1 MAATELVFDK
11 TTMGTLRVRYEKV
24 RSINA
29 ETVVETRARAL
40 IFELRLEAVRR
51 QFANGGDELSDI
63 QYHVGRL

>member
-29 ETVVETRARAL
+29 ETVVETQAKSLLFR
-40 IFELRLEAVRR
+40 LRLEGVRR
-51 QFANGGDELSDI
+51 RLASGGNEISDI
-63 QYHVGRL
+63 QYHVGVL

>member
-24 RSINA
+24 RTINA
-29 ETVVETRARAL
+29 ETIVELQAKSL
-40 IFELRLEAVRR
+40 LFELRLEATRR
-51 QFANGGDELSDI
+51 RLASGGNELSDI